1 MKIVA
6 PPKPIHISEI
16 DNDQIVVTIPVKK
29 HWFEIIWFLWCFIIV
44 TPFLYYLGKIFVM
57 LLLISAGF
65 YGSVSSVDFG
75 NTTYAPGAIGVL
87 LIPVVIFLL
96 TEILAIY
103 CLVWRL
109 AGQEIVSAN
118 KDLFVVTRRI
128 FTWKSYKAYKT
139 SDISALRI
147 SRPTDRWIEMF
158 SRFRGL
164 LGFSG
169 TIAFD
174 YGAKSFRFG
183 NGLDEAEGRQIIKK
197 LQAHL
202 SGFLPQFAVDGKVTG
217 E

>member
-6 PPKPIHISEI
+6 PPKPIHISKI

-29 HWFEIIWFLWCFIIV
+29 HWFEIIWFVWCFLIV
-44 TPFLYYLGKIFVM
+44 TPFLYYSGKIFFM

-65 YGSVSSVDFG
+65 YGNVSSVDFG
-75 NTTYAPGAIGVL
+75 RATYTPAAIGVL
-87 LIPVVIFLL
+87 LILVVILSL

-103 CLVWRL
+103 CLTWRL
-109 AGQEIVSAN
+109 MGQEIVSAN
-118 KDLFVVTRRI
+118 KDLLVVTRKI
-128 FTWKSYKAYKT
+128 FAWKTYKAYKT
-139 SDISALRI
+139 GDISALRI
-147 SRPTDRWIEMF
+147 SRPTDRRIEMF
-158 SRFRGL
+158 SRFRRL

-174 YGAKSFRFG
+174 YGAESFRFG

-202 SGFLPQFAVDGKVTG
+202 AGFLPQFEADGKITG